1 MISCRSGAADEL
13 ISLLLETSEET
24 ESWPETLLWVPEE
37 ESSLAEPVLGCESVD
52 RVGAVVVDEDAVFS
66 EEDEV
71 VVLSSEDDF
80 AASDFD
86 DNVDPQE
93 ARTREARTKAN
104 VFFTVILPVNKFYD
118 MFFFFFAMA
127 N

>member
-24 ESWPETLLWVPEE
+24 ESWLETLLWVPKE

-104 VFFTVILPVNKFYD
+104 VFFTVILPVNEFYD
-118 MFFFFFAMA
+118 MFFFC
-127 N
+127 NGQ